1 VPRKIN
7 IPAAP
12 GVSVPDVGVD
22 IQDLKRASK
31 KMTRELY
38 MRLIGMIHNELDAS
52 ADEILE
58 DAKSDLSAFDS
69 NTKTTGLLAQGL
81 YRTKVQ
87 AKGGGKSKMFVGF
100 GWTKA
105 YGRVLE
111 FGPSVTEWMI
121 YPKFRKALRWTATN
135 FIGPTQSGIPGEKV
149 MFSKSVRHK
158 DKPEHRRPHLV
169 PAVKRGIKP
178 LEKRLMRGIER
189 EFMRTRV

>member
-1 VPRKIN
+1 
-7 IPAAP
+7 
-12 GVSVPDVGVD
+12 
-22 IQDLKRASK
+22 
-31 KMTRELY
+31 MTRELY
-38 MRLIGMIHNELDAS
+38 ERLIGMIHNELDAS

-58 DAKSDLSAFDS
+58 DAKGDLSAFDT
-69 NTKTTGLLAQGL
+69 NDNEDPGKGLLANGL

-111 FGPSVTEWMI
+111 FGPSITMWMI
-121 YPKFRKALRWTATN
+121 YPKFKKALRWTTTD
-135 FIGPTQSGIPGEKV
+135 FMGPTRSGIAGEKV
-149 MFSKSVRHK
+149 MFSDAVLHK